1 MLVLCVF
8 RRVEGDHHAPAPG
21 FFSCFLDS
29 IAPPVDSFIFFWS
42 AMFKTGHSASA
53 GALPRLRDT
62 AWFLSLTTRAGV
74 VLPLSQK
81 HDVIAHVQL
90 LVSRNPFAG
99 GFPQGSLAALGTSCL
114 HAALGSGQRMGL
126 SAHGPSWI
134 GPFVFFR
141 LFVWLLRSFWIL
153 SLPAGYLQSLV
164 AFHYIN
170 KFTVYMVAAR
180 PGPRSVLCPVYTSG
194 GSWLLFSLSANAN

>member
-1 MLVLCVF
+1 MFSRLHCSS
-8 RRVEGDHHAPAPG
+8 RRLFHIFLKCHVQNRSQCFSWGPPKAEGHGVIPVSDHPCWCCFAFVTKAWRYCPRSAPG
-21 FFSCFLDS
+21 QQEPLC
-29 IAPPVDSFIFFWS
+29 W
-42 AMFKTGHSASA
+42 
-53 GALPRLRDT
+53 RLSPG
-62 AWFLSLTTRAGV
+62 LSLAV
-74 VLPLSQK
+74 
-81 HDVIAHVQL
+81 
-90 LVSRNPFAG
+90 
-99 GFPQGSLAALGTSCL
+99 LGTSCL

-126 SAHGPSWI
+126 FAHGPGWI

-141 LFVWLLRSFWIL
+141 LFVRLLRSFWIL

-194 GSWLLFSLSANAN
+194 GSWLLFSFSANAN